1 MSNRKPSSGQSGTS
15 GTTLHLVAGKSEA
28 DLLRRRVQLLEGQ
41 INAISQAWL
50 YLAAEMEMQGEFNL
64 ERMETSLQRKYWPER
79 PDVSAEGQRTLKWLC
94 RELSA
99 ARNVRAARARDET
112 V

>member
-50 YLAAEMEMQGEFNL
+50 YLAAEMEMQGGFNL
-64 ERMETSLQRKYWPER
+64 ERMEESLKAKRWPACANVNDDAR
-79 PDVSAEGQRTLKWLC
+79 NTLYWLC
-94 RELSA
+94 HELSA
-99 ARNVRAARARDET
+99 ARNVRAARRRDDEG
-112 V
+112 